1 MPTLIAAMSAASV
14 QRFWAVVVLA
24 VVGGMVLLPFFPRRI
39 GGAGGGS
46 EKAIIGF
53 IWVLAA
59 VGLGFFMFHGAGES
73 AAVG

>member
-1 MPTLIAAMSAASV
+1 
-14 QRFWAVVVLA
+14 
-24 VVGGMVLLPFFPRRI
+24 MVLLPFFPRRI

-59 VGLGFFMFHGAGES
+59 ISLGFFMFHGAGES
-73 AAVG
+73 AAAG